1 MHTHRWLRTCCVALA
16 LAGGVAAGN
25 DWPGLSPHEVAE
37 WLQGD
42 IPAAPAVSVD
52 GRNAAAA
59 GELVRLDA
67 VADPSVAVLWHL
79 VGGSAEHWDTS
90 NDGRT
95 VFFASPQPGRYVF
108 VLAAS
113 ASLAPGAPPDLQLVE
128 HVLTVSGP
136 APGPQPPGPAPNP
149 GPTPPGPAPA
159 PPRPTLPQG
168 QFAISQAI
176 YDAVATMPATDKA
189 LILEVASNYSVVAS
203 QCAAGTMPTFKG
215 ALEKA
220 VELNRPRFGPRRDDH
235 LKAWGNLLN
244 QRIGQL
250 SQAGKLPSAAQ
261 WSVLFDEIAL
271 GLRAWGAN

>member
-1 MHTHRWLRTCCVALA
+1 MRTLAVVVA
-16 LAGGVAAGN
+16 LAGGVAASE
-25 DWPGLSPHEVAE
+25 DWKDLSSSEVAE
-37 WLQGD
+37 WFGGD
-42 IPAAPAVSVD
+42 IPAAPAISVD
-52 GRNAAAA
+52 GKNTASA

-79 VGGSAEHWDTS
+79 VGGSADHWDTS

-108 VLAAS
+108 ILAAS
-113 ASLAPGAPPDLQLVE
+113 ASLAPGVAPDLQLVE
-128 HVLTVSGP
+128 HVLTISGP
-136 APGPQPPGPAPNP
+136 APGPVPPGPAP
-149 GPTPPGPAPA
+149 GPTPPGPAPT
-159 PPRPTLPQG
+159 PPRPVLPQG

-176 YDAVATMPATDKA
+176 YDAVATMPPADKA
-189 LILEVASNYSVVAS
+189 LICDVASNYSVVAS
-203 QCAAGTMPTFKG
+203 QCAAGTIPTFKG

-220 VELNRPRFGPRRDDH
+220 VELNRPRFGARRDDH
-235 LKAWGNLLN
+235 VKAWGNLLN

-250 SQAGKLPSAAQ
+250 SQGGKLPTSAQ